1 MRTEILSWEKE
12 KLTSNVLYFTI
23 GVLLLLPL
31 TIIISKLN
39 TLLAIAIFLSVPVVI
54 ISLFNFRLVYSLLII
69 SLFFIIS
76 YFRFTTSVLFT
87 AIFYL
92 AFLINFRELKFSD
105 FKSPLTLPII
115 IYLLS
120 VLPSLMNTIKV
131 STSLLLMYNFI
142 AIVFTMYITL
152 AATDDHGDIRLYI
165 KVFLSMVF
173 INGLFVIYE
182 AVKLD
187 VRTFGFTG
195 IMYVDYVGLAI
206 VITFCFS
213 LFNYGAKRLFYLSL
227 LFIFVVM
234 SFLTQTRNPWI
245 SIIFTIIIMLF
256 YSIRK
261 SGELKINKRLLIGIL
276 MIFIIAIPLTYI
288 TIQNLNP
295 DLVSRVQA
303 KSLEGTFDQYGM
315 VENSLVSRALIW
327 DTALNA
333 FFHHPVIGIGVYSFP
348 LSSEMYSEIPK
359 FLYDLY
365 VKGVTPHMGYLAVIT
380 ETGVIGFI
388 GFMILIL
395 AIIKLIFQN
404 LSLAGSADDNLLT
417 SMLSWSLMYITIS
430 LGMTDAWLWGQ
441 GPILW
446 GILLGLT
453 LAQRKLLLN
462 KSAAANKKLILP

>member
-1 MRTEILSWEKE
+1 MRIEILSWEKE
-12 KLTSNVLYFTI
+12 KLAPNVLSFTV

-31 TIIISKLN
+31 TIIISYFS
-39 TLLAIAIFLSVPVVI
+39 TLLAVALFLSVPVVI

-87 AIFYL
+87 AVFYL
-92 AFLINFRELKFSD
+92 AFLINFKDIKISD
-105 FKSPLTLPII
+105 FKSPLTLPIV

-120 VLPSLMNTIKV
+120 ILPSLINTIKI

-142 AIVFTMYITL
+142 AIIFTMYVTL
-152 AATDDHGDIRLYI
+152 AATDDPLDIKLYI

-173 INGLFVIYE
+173 INGLFVIYQ
-182 AVKLD
+182 AVTQD
-187 VRTFGFTG
+187 VRSFGFTG

-206 VITFCFS
+206 VMTFCLS
-213 LFNYGAKRLFYLSL
+213 LFNYGSKRLLYLGL
-227 LFIFVVM
+227 LLIFVIM

-245 SIIFTIIIMLF
+245 SITFTIVILLF

-261 SGELKINKRLLIGIL
+261 SEELKINKRLLIAIL
-276 MIFIIAIPLTYI
+276 MIFVIAIPLTYLA
-288 TIQNLNP
+288 IQQLNP
-295 DLVSRVQA
+295 DLVSRVQT
-303 KSLEGTFDQYGM
+303 KSFEGTFDEYGM

-333 FFHHPVIGIGVYSFP
+333 FFHHPIVGIGVYSFP

-380 ETGVIGFI
+380 ETGLIGFI
-388 GFMILIL
+388 GFMVLIL
-395 AIIKLIFQN
+395 AIIRLIFQN
-404 LSLAGSADDNLLT
+404 LSLAGSSDEKLL
-417 SMLSWSLMYITIS
+417 SSILSWSLMYITIS

-453 LAQRKLLLN
+453 LAHRKVLLN
-462 KSAAANKKLILP
+462 KSGENKKLILP